1 MKRGSLL
8 SIFRS
13 TARSAWSFSGHQ
25 RNRLRRRSASV
36 DVQMLENRAL
46 LSSITLSTAQN
57 ALGAGGNQGWWSN
70 GAAHDPGNSNYFTG
84 FSGGPEY
91 RSFFSFSLAG
101 LPANAKVTAATL
113 NISQGTSGTT
123 HSGPLP
129 ASLQIFDVSTSA
141 ATLKQS
147 PGSNSAIF
155 TDLGTGTSYGTMS
168 VSTPSYG
175 AVFSAALNSAGV
187 QAVDNEASS
196 YFSVGLKLSQQ
207 AATHYTF
214 SGTGLGGTQQL
225 VLTYVQPPSDLTL
238 TSAVVAESLAT
249 GGTVGTLAAI
259 DPDGNAGT
267 VYSLV
272 SGTGS
277 DDNSSF
283 MISGNS
289 LETNV
294 ALDFES
300 KSSYAVRLRA
310 TDVSGLTYDK
320 SFTIS
325 VTNVNETPIDLALSA
340 STVEEN
346 QALETVVGALST
358 TDPDASNTFMYTFV
372 SGDGDTDNSA
382 FTIDG
387 DSLKASTFNF
397 EAQSSYSV
405 RIRSTD
411 QGGLSVDNSLTI
423 SVTNVN
429 ETPIDLALS
438 ASTVEENQALGTVVG
453 ALSTMDPDASNTFT
467 YTLVSGD
474 GDTDNGAFTIDGDLL
489 HASTFNF
496 EAQSSYSVRIR
507 STDQEGLSVDNSFT
521 ISVTNVNETPI
532 DLALSA
538 STVAEN
544 QALGTVVGALS
555 TTDPDASNTFTYTL
569 VSGDGDTD
577 NGAFTIDGNSLKA
590 STFNFEAK
598 SSYSVRVRST
608 DQGGLAFEK
617 VFVVTVTNVNESPTG
632 LTLSAASIAE
642 NLVIGTTVGTFS
654 ATDPDASNTFVYS
667 LVAGTGST
675 DNAAF
680 SIAGNVLK
688 TAALLDFEVKPT
700 RSIRVRATDQG
711 GHFFE
716 HIFTINIVNSLDG
729 TAGSDSFVVTYSATG
744 VLITLSVAGGP
755 VVSQGVFP
763 LNSPV
768 TIPGLTSI
776 DSVRVIATS
785 GNDVINVF
793 ASYIEV
799 NAAKV
804 FVNGPASR
812 VIAGGAG
819 NDTYRFDADAFIG
832 AVVLDESLSGVD
844 VLDFSTTTTREIT
857 IDIGASVTQFVNSM
871 LSLKLG
877 SGLQFESIIGGSGN
891 DTLTGN
897 SLPNILTANAG
908 NDVLN
913 GGPGSDNLIGGVGS
927 DRYVFGI
934 AGVGGE
940 LDTITEAS
948 SLDQDTLDFSSR
960 TVAVTVNISDSVNL
974 QQVHTDRKIKLSS
987 GVGIEIVLGGSGDDT
1002 ITGNASNNV
1011 LVGNGGK
1018 DRLTGSSGRD
1028 ILIGGLG
1035 LDTLS
1040 GGDDEDILISG
1051 RTAHDASPV
1060 SLGALLSGWSSSS
1073 AYATRAAA
1081 LKAGVGS
1088 PVVATKPKTTV
1099 LNDSG
1104 EKDVL
1109 AGGLNTDWYF
1119 KAIDEVISDLL
1130 GVEIVEL
1137 I

>member
-1 MKRGSLL
+1 M
-8 SIFRS
+8 
-13 TARSAWSFSGHQ
+13 
-25 RNRLRRRSASV
+25 
-36 DVQMLENRAL
+36 
-46 LSSITLSTAQN
+46 
-57 ALGAGGNQGWWSN
+57 
-70 GAAHDPGNSNYFTG
+70 
-84 FSGGPEY
+84 
-91 RSFFSFSLAG
+91 
-101 LPANAKVTAATL
+101 
-113 NISQGTSGTT
+113 GT
-123 HSGPLP
+123 
-129 ASLQIFDVSTSA
+129 
-141 ATLKQS
+141 
-147 PGSNSAIF
+147 
-155 TDLGTGTSYGTMS
+155 
-168 VSTPSYG
+168 
-175 AVFSAALNSAGV
+175 FSA
-187 QAVDNEASS
+187 
-196 YFSVGLKLSQQ
+196 
-207 AATHYTF
+207 
-214 SGTGLGGTQQL
+214 
-225 VLTYVQPPSDLTL
+225 
-238 TSAVVAESLAT
+238 
-249 GGTVGTLAAI
+249 
-259 DPDGNAGT
+259 
-267 VYSLV
+267 
-272 SGTGS
+272 
-277 DDNSSF
+277 
-283 MISGNS
+283 
-289 LETNV
+289 
-294 ALDFES
+294 
-300 KSSYAVRLRA
+300 
-310 TDVSGLTYDK
+310 
-320 SFTIS
+320 
-325 VTNVNETPIDLALSA
+325 
-340 STVEEN
+340 
-346 QALETVVGALST
+346 
-358 TDPDASNTFMYTFV
+358 TDPDASNTFVYSLVAGTG
-372 SGDGDTDNSA
+372 STDNAA
-382 FTIDG
+382 FSIAG
-387 DSLKASTFNF
+387 
-397 EAQSSYSV
+397 
-405 RIRSTD
+405 
-411 QGGLSVDNSLTI
+411 
-423 SVTNVN
+423 NVLR
-429 ETPIDLALS
+429 T
-438 ASTVEENQALGTVVG
+438 
-453 ALSTMDPDASNTFT
+453 
-467 YTLVSGD
+467 
-474 GDTDNGAFTIDGDLL
+474 
-489 HASTFNF
+489 
-496 EAQSSYSVRIR
+496 
-507 STDQEGLSVDNSFT
+507 
-521 ISVTNVNETPI
+521 
-532 DLALSA
+532 
-538 STVAEN
+538 
-544 QALGTVVGALS
+544 
-555 TTDPDASNTFTYTL
+555 
-569 VSGDGDTD
+569 
-577 NGAFTIDGNSLKA
+577 A